1 MERCNKGDLIMKIS
15 FIFVLSCVL
24 ITGCKPDNLSKQ
36 PQRIREF
43 DGVYTCRISQSFN
56 QLAIEQKNKHVFPTV
71 MTKTTITVKGG
82 IMTIHGMT
90 SGDYVTH
97 QMSVTEP
104 PVTDSGRILYSEVE
118 LRYKNANTQEDFTK
132 KYGTASVSEGDP
144 FDNGF
149 MQQLSSCRL
158 SPDEGITHQR

>member
-1 MERCNKGDLIMKIS
+1 MNLKKQAANCH
-15 FIFVLSCVL
+15 IFVLSFFF
-24 ITGCKPDNLSKQ
+24 IAGCKPGNPSEQ
-36 PQRIREF
+36 PEKISRF
-43 DGVYTCRISQSFN
+43 DGVYVCSISQSFN
-56 QLAIEQKNKHVFPTV
+56 QLAIEQKNKHAFPTV

-104 PVTDSGRILYSEVE
+104 PMTDSGRILYSEVE

-144 FDNGF
+144 FDKGF

-158 SPDEGITHQR
+158 SPDGGITHQG